1 MKQKFGLNSIIVKMI
16 VIYSIPFILFS
27 LVLIRLNHNTT
38 ERIQNEFI
46 TQMEFTFNQ
55 ASGELE
61 NKLAVPY
68 DLNDVVVKNIKL
80 LEFMDDPY
88 LEDESEF
95 LSYYLDGIVPI
106 VKYATAFTE
115 SDDYTIRVFMENDN
129 IPESWPFF
137 LNLSHQQHHPMIQK
151 FLADE
156 TKSYIW
162 LAPDEAPNFPNH
174 LSTNRDVYTLVSKLY
189 SSTRNLLGIVTIMI
203 AEDYLLQ
210 SSDPA
215 NENEHMQFLMNDK
228 GIVHATTTV
237 DNEEQF
243 SIIEPH
249 LKEVQGHFIHEQHL
263 YFYKQLSELD
273 QYFVFKMSL
282 EQLNTSTKNSVVNQ
296 VLIVLASLIL
306 LIITCLVM
314 VKMIFLRLNR
324 MITVMRKVMSGDLN
338 RRIPDKNRDEF
349 GQIAQDFN
357 NLIDMNNE
365 LIHNVVMKERLR
377 KEAQIQ
383 ALQYQINPHFIYNTL
398 DIFRMRFI
406 KEKMFDIADSLADF
420 GKILRYNL
428 SEQTHQSTLGEEIE
442 LIKKYMSLQKI
453 STSQRISLQ
462 VTMDD
467 TLKTYPVIKF
477 LLQPIV
483 ENSIKYGKF
492 KAQEQ
497 LEVNISIEIQNQEL
511 WIHVEDNGNGMTQQK
526 LEELNQQFQLP
537 LQPEGGKRSSS
548 IGLQNINS
556 RLRLYYGDVYHLT
569 VHSKEYEYTKIL
581 IKLPYE

>member
-27 LVLIRLNHNTT
+27 LVLIRLNHNST

-55 ASGELE
+55 TSDELVR
-61 NKLAVPY
+61 KLAVSY
-68 DLNDVVVKNIKL
+68 DLNDVVIKNIKL

-115 SDDYTIRVFMENDN
+115 SDDYTIRVFMQNDN
-129 IPESWPFF
+129 IPESWPYF
-137 LNLSHQQHHPMIQK
+137 LNLRHQQQHPNIQN
-151 FLADE
+151 FVNDE

-162 LAPDEAPNFPNH
+162 LTPDEAPNFPNQ
-174 LSTNRDVYTLVSKLY
+174 LNTNRDVYTLVSKLY
-189 SSTRNLLGIVTIMI
+189 SSTRNMLGIVTIMI

-210 SSDPA
+210 STDHVTES
-215 NENEHMQFLMNDK
+215 ENIQLLLNDE
-228 GIVHATTTV
+228 GIVYATTSL
-237 DNEEQF
+237 DNAEQF
-243 SIIEPH
+243 SIIAPH
-249 LKEVQGHFIHEQHL
+249 LKDDQGHFIEEQHL
-263 YFYKQLSELD
+263 YFYKQLKELN
-273 QYFVFKMSL
+273 QYFVFKVSL
-282 EQLNTSTKNSVVNQ
+282 EQLNTSIQNSVVNQ
-296 VLIVLASLIL
+296 VLIMIASLIL
-306 LIITCLVM
+306 LIVTCLVM
-314 VKMIFLRLNR
+314 VKMIFLRLHR
-324 MITVMRKVMSGDLN
+324 MISVMRKVMSGDLN

-442 LIKKYMSLQKI
+442 LIKKYMSLQRI

-462 VTMDD
+462 VTMDE

-483 ENSIKYGKF
+483 ENSIKYGKL
-492 KAQEQ
+492 KTQEQ
-497 LEVNISIEIQNQEL
+497 LEVNIMVEIQNYEL
-511 WIHVEDNGNGMTQQK
+511 WIHVEDNGNGMSEQR
-526 LEELNQQFQLP
+526 LEELNKQFQLH
-537 LQPEGGKRSSS
+537 LIPEDDKKSSS
-548 IGLQNINS
+548 IGLHNVNS
-556 RLRLYYGDVYHLT
+556 RLRLYYGDVYYLT
-569 VHSKEYEYTKIL
+569 ILSRLGEYTKIL
-581 IKLPYE
+581 IKIPYE

>member
-1 MKQKFGLNSIIVKMI
+1 MRQKFGLNSIIVKMI

-27 LVLIRLNHNTT
+27 LVLIRLNHNST

-55 ASGELE
+55 ASDELE
-61 NKLAVPY
+61 TKLAVPY

-88 LEDESEF
+88 LDDQSEF

-115 SDDYTIRVFMENDN
+115 SDDYTIRVFMKNEN
-129 IPESWPFF
+129 IPESWPYFLHLRQQEQHPSIQSF
-137 LNLSHQQHHPMIQK
+137 LN
-151 FLADE
+151 DE

-162 LAPDEAPNFPNH
+162 LAPDEVPNSPSQ
-174 LSTNRDVYTLVSKLY
+174 LSMNRNVYTLVSKLY

-210 SSDPA
+210 SNDHV
-215 NENEHMQFLMNDK
+215 NENENVQFLLNDT
-228 GIVHATTTV
+228 GIIHATTSV
-237 DNEEQF
+237 NNEEQF
-243 SIIEPH
+243 SIIAPH
-249 LKEVQGHFIHEQHL
+249 LKDEQGHFIDDQHL
-263 YFYKQLSELD
+263 YFYKQLKELD
-273 QYFVFKMSL
+273 QYFVLKSSL
-282 EQLNTSTKNSVVNQ
+282 HQLNTSTKNSVVNQ
-296 VLIVLASLIL
+296 VLIMLASLIL

-324 MITVMRKVMSGDLN
+324 MISVMKKVMSGDIN
-338 RRIPDKNRDEF
+338 RRIPDTNRDEL

-462 VTMDD
+462 VKMDD

-483 ENSIKYGKF
+483 ENSIKYGKL

-497 LEVNISIEIQNQEL
+497 LEVNITIEIQKHEL
-511 WIHVEDNGNGMTQQK
+511 WIQVEDNGNGMSEQK
-526 LEELNQQFQLP
+526 LEALNQQFQLP
-537 LQPEGGKRSSS
+537 LQPEGVKRSSS

-556 RLRLYYGDVYHLT
+556 RLRLYYGDVYYLT
-569 VHSKEYEYTKIL
+569 VQSKQHEYTKIL
-581 IKLPYE
+581 IKIPYE